1 MTRSSPQPTIALHF
15 VGRAAAVREIYD
27 RLVRVA
33 ESFGPIRQEPKK
45 TSIHLTIG
53 SAFAGIA
60 TRHDALI
67 LTIKSTAEIDSPRV
81 IRRMQASANRWYLEI
96 RLDRPEQVD
105 RELTSWLKRSIDL
118 SQ

>member
-60 TRHDALI
+60 TRRDALI

-81 IRRMQASANRWYLEI
+81 VRRDAGLRESAGIWRSVSTDPSRWIAS
-96 RLDRPEQVD
+96 
-105 RELTSWLKRSIDL
+105 
-118 SQ
+118 